1 MRRYDQAPLLRSSI
15 GFDRFDQLFDA
26 ARQSDG
32 AASPYPPYPPYNI
45 EKRDDNYRIS
55 LAVAGFSE
63 ADVEITVKEY
73 FLVVEGKTKA
83 DHEGLTYL
91 HHGIA
96 GRGFERRFQLADNVQ
111 VTGAQLENGLL
122 HIELERHTPEH
133 LKPRRIEI
141 QKIAA

>member
-1 MRRYDQAPLLRSSI
+1 MRRYDLAPLLRSSI

-32 AASPYPPYPPYNI
+32 AASPYPPYNI

-63 ADVEITVKEY
+63 ADVEITVKEN

-83 DHEGLTYL
+83 DHEGL
-91 HHGIA
+91 I
-96 GRGFERRFQLADNVQ
+96 GRAHV
-111 VTGAQLENGLL
+111 
-122 HIELERHTPEH
+122 
-133 LKPRRIEI
+133 
-141 QKIAA
+141 